1 MPDITL
7 NCWVRGQ
14 EIHRIFAVEISSA
27 KTIAVLQNTI
37 RNNKPDLGDIAA
49 DALDLYKVSLP
60 DDEHLEQALEG
71 LTFGPH
77 ERLRP
82 LDKLSEVFLALPPK
96 HIHII
101 VGM

>member
-1 MPDITL
+1 M
-7 NCWVRGQ
+7 RGQ
-14 EIHRIFAVEISSA
+14 EIHCIFPINISPA
-27 KTIAVLQNTI
+27 QTTGALKKVIKND
-37 RNNKPDLGDIAA
+37 KPNLGDIAA

-77 ERLRP
+77 GRLRP
-82 LDKLSEVFLALPPK
+82 LDKLSDVFLALPPK